1 MTRIMIGNLPDGASE
16 EGLREALSRIM
27 VVDNIRMIPEGDAPS
42 AIVETRM
49 TQPQAE
55 AVAQRIQG
63 IIYKGR
69 ELRAWVPVMP
79 WK

>member
-1 MTRIMIGNLPDGASE
+1 MARLMIGNLPDDATE
-16 EGLREALSRIM
+16 DGLREALSRIM
-27 VVDNIRMIPEGDAPS
+27 VVDTVHMVREGDVPS
-42 AIVETRM
+42 AVVETRM
-49 TQPQAE
+49 TQAQAE

-63 IIYKGR
+63 IFYKGR